1 MVRTMESPKPRDLG
15 SQPRTLAWVSPG
27 WFLCAVEPPMFRTSC
42 RAPSAE
48 LIFMLDQM
56 FKLLFSLW
64 ITNFRT
70 ENVGSGGCER
80 QGQPYVLLQ

>member
-1 MVRTMESPKPRDLG
+1 
-15 SQPRTLAWVSPG
+15 
-27 WFLCAVEPPMFRTSC
+27 MFRTSC

-64 ITNFRT
+64 IINFRT